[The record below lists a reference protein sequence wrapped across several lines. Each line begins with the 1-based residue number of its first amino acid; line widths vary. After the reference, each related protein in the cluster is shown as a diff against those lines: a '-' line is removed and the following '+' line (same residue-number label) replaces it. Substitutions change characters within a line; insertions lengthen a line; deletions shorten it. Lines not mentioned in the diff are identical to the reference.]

1 LLSLGIGKRSV
12 TKPLEQI
19 SGQAMRNIFQKL
31 TDRVQTFKDRLSV
44 RTQITAAMAAVV
56 IVLVGALA
64 ASASF
69 VSYRNTSELV
79 NIRLAAVA
87 STTSARLDRYMEI
100 RQQEVT
106 LFSKLELL
114 RPLWQSDPAGLRSA
128 LEQLQSSFT
137 DFAWFGFAKPD
148 GIVVAATGGM
158 LQGKSV
164 AERPWFKTGLHE
176 ANLGD
181 VHEAALLASL
191 LAKRVD
197 GEPYRF
203 VDIAL
208 PVRDAAGNLLGVLG
222 AHLDWNW
229 ARNIIASGE
238 ANDGG
243 TDTTLT
249 VMSRTGKVLVGSGMN
264 SVKYAEDRLTNIL
277 RTRVGTFT
285 EQPAGKDLLTAFYV
299 SQGYNDYQGLN
310 WIVTA
315 SQPADVALY
324 AAVHSAKTILAIGAV
339 AGLIGIVLAFLI
351 AQRISYPIH
360 AITLEADR
368 IGRASGPTML
378 PRQGGSLEVVQLT
391 RALRS
396 LLRRIGF
403 AEERTKEAELRA
415 TENAMQF
422 KDDLT
427 KLRRLADTD
436 YLTDLMNRRAFLTAA
451 DDAMEFAHRYKRN
464 IATLMIDIDHFK
476 KINDTHGHH
485 VGDVAIKKIAE
496 IISGNIKST
505 DRAARFGGEEFVV
518 LLREADEYTA
528 QLLATR
534 IRNAIEL
541 AVISEGETRISATV
555 SIGVA
560 LIADS
565 DRDVQ
570 DMIER
575 ADQGLYVAKNTGR
588 NRSFFMPASEDRG
601 IRAA

>member
-1 LLSLGIGKRSV
+1 MRKYFHKLGEH
-12 TKPLEQI
+12 LH
-19 SGQAMRNIFQKL
+19 A
-31 TDRVQTFKDRLSV
+31 VQDRLSV
-44 RTQITAAMAAVV
+44 QAQITTAIAAMV

-64 ASASF
+64 AGAAF
-69 VSYRNTSELV
+69 VSYRNTAELV
-79 NIRLAAVA
+79 STRLASVA
-87 STTSARLDRYMEI
+87 STTAERLDRYMAV
-100 RQQEVT
+100 RQQEIH
-106 LFSKLELL
+106 LFSQLESL
-114 RPLWQSDPAGLRSA
+114 RPLWQGDPAALRKA
-128 LEQLQSSFT
+128 LEQLQGSFT
-137 DFAWFGFAKPD
+137 DFAWIGFAKPD
-148 GIVVAATGGM
+148 GTVAASTGG
-158 LQGKSV
+158 LLEGKSV
-164 AERPWFKTGLHE
+164 SQRPWFRTGLHDS
-176 ANLGD
+176 NVGD

-191 LAKRVD
+191 LAKRND

-208 PVRDAAGNLLGVLG
+208 PVRDIDGNLLGVLG
-222 AHLDWNW
+222 AHLNWDW
-229 ARNIIASGE
+229 ARNVIASAE

-243 TDTTLT
+243 TDTTMSVLSKSGT
-249 VMSRTGKVLVGSGMN
+249 VLLGPGMN
-264 SVKYAEDRLTNIL
+264 SVRYAGDRLGDMQA
-277 RTRVGTFT
+277 TRVGAFS
-285 EQPAGKDLLTAFYV
+285 EKPDQESLLTAFFV
-299 SQGYNDYQGLN
+299 SRGHREYQGLN
-310 WIVTA
+310 WIITA
-315 SQPADVALY
+315 SQPASVALA
-324 AAVHSAKTILAIGAV
+324 AAVHTAKTILAIGAV
-339 AGLIGIVLAFLI
+339 AGLIGIVLALFI
-351 AQRISYPIH
+351 ARQIARPIH

-378 PRQGGSLEVVQLT
+378 PRQSGSLEVVQLT

-436 YLTDLMNRRAFLTAA
+436 YLTDLMNRRAFLAAA

-476 KINDTHGHH
+476 KINDAHGHH
-485 VGDVAIKKIAE
+485 IGDIAIKTIAE
-496 IISGNIKST
+496 VISSNIKST

-518 LLREADEYTA
+518 LLREADA
-528 QLLATR
+528 IAAKQLAERL
-534 IRNAIEL
+534 RNAVEL
-541 AVISEGETRISATV
+541 AVIGEGETRITATV
-555 SIGVA
+555 SIGIA

-570 DMIER
+570 DIIER

-588 NRSFFMPASEDRG
+588 NRCFFMPASEDRT

>member
-1 LLSLGIGKRSV
+1 MRKYFHKLGEH
-12 TKPLEQI
+12 LH
-19 SGQAMRNIFQKL
+19 A
-31 TDRVQTFKDRLSV
+31 VQDRLSV
-44 RTQITAAMAAVV
+44 QAQITAAIAAMV

-64 ASASF
+64 AGAAF
-69 VSYRNTSELV
+69 VSYRNTAELV
-79 NIRLAAVA
+79 STRLASVA
-87 STTSARLDRYMEI
+87 STTAERLDRYMAV
-100 RQQEVT
+100 RQQEIH
-106 LFSKLELL
+106 LFSQLESL
-114 RPLWQSDPAGLRSA
+114 RPLWQGDPAALRKA
-128 LEQLQSSFT
+128 LEQLQGSFT
-137 DFAWFGFAKPD
+137 DFAWIGFAKPD
-148 GIVVAATGGM
+148 GTVAASTGGL

-164 AERPWFKTGLHE
+164 SQRPWFRTGLHDS
-176 ANLGD
+176 NVGD

-191 LAKRVD
+191 LAKRND

-208 PVRDAAGNLLGVLG
+208 PVRDIDGNLLGVLG
-222 AHLDWNW
+222 AHLNWDW
-229 ARNIIASGE
+229 ARNVIASAE

-243 TDTTLT
+243 TDTTMSVLSKTGT
-249 VMSRTGKVLVGSGMN
+249 VLLGPGMN
-264 SVKYAEDRLTNIL
+264 GVRYTNDRLGDML
-277 RTRVGTFT
+277 ATRVGAFSETPSQ
-285 EQPAGKDLLTAFYV
+285 ESLLTAFFV
-299 SQGYNDYQGLN
+299 SRGHREYQGLN
-310 WIVTA
+310 WIITA
-315 SQPADVALY
+315 SQPASIALA
-324 AAVHSAKTILAIGAV
+324 AAVNTAKTILAIGAV

-351 AQRISYPIH
+351 ARQIARPIH

-378 PRQGGSLEVVQLT
+378 PRQSGSLEVVQLT

-436 YLTDLMNRRAFLTAA
+436 YLTDLMNRRAFLAAA

-476 KINDTHGHH
+476 KINDAHGHH
-485 VGDVAIKKIAE
+485 IGDIAIKKIAE
-496 IISGNIKST
+496 VISSNIKST

-518 LLREADEYTA
+518 LLREADA
-528 QLLATR
+528 IAAKQLAERL
-534 IRNAIEL
+534 RNAIQL
-541 AVISEGETRISATV
+541 AVIGEAETRISATV
-555 SIGVA
+555 SIGIA

-570 DMIER
+570 DIIER

-588 NRSFFMPASEDRG
+588 NRCFFMPASEDRT